1 MFRLLFAM
9 GLKDL
14 PSQEGLQ
21 LATGWMSQF
30 NSGVMYQDT
39 PQVLTD
45 LDSCSPISFIGNI
58 VDILIP

>member
-30 NSGVMYQDT
+30 NSGVMY
-39 PQVLTD
+39 
-45 LDSCSPISFIGNI
+45 
-58 VDILIP
+58 